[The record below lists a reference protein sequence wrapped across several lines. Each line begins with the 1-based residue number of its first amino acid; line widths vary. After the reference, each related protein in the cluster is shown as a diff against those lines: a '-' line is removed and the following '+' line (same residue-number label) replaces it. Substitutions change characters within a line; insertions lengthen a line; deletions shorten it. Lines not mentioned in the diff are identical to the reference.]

1 MATGNEIQNNTGDAP
16 DAISIRFEELT
27 SALQDAE
34 ELVSNLREANHTQ
47 GKFWKAKLLST
58 QTRYQNAMNTLAQT
72 KGQISIL
79 TEQLSTQDH
88 ECARLAVAIE
98 LMQSMTD

>member
-1 MATGNEIQNNTGDAP
+1 MITDGKSLAETNAELGTALARCRNDLDA
-16 DAISIRFEELT
+16 AGELI
-27 SALQDAE
+27 
-34 ELVSNLREANHTQ
+34 SNLQEANHKQ
-47 GKFWKAKLLST
+47 GKIRKAKLLST